1 MLHSIERNETLDE
14 LEVVN
19 KQLTEKVKKYEQEL
33 AVAANEIEGKLHI
46 FIEKADIVAFKFQKG
61 VRFFNSWK

>member
-46 FIEKADIVAFKFQKG
+46 FIEKVDIVAFKFQKEI
-61 VRFFNSWK
+61 RFFNSWK